1 MGGTRFKN
9 LIIISFDAVC
19 KDDYDYLITLP
30 NFSEFLKGSNNTF
43 DVESV
48 YPTLTYP
55 VHVSMMTGKLPNE
68 HGVVNNTLIQ
78 PNRRRP
84 DWYWYRKY
92 VKSDTI
98 YDAARRKGLV
108 TAALLWPVTAK
119 ADIKYHMPEIFANRP
134 WQNQITI
141 SLSSGSLFYQIDLVR
156 RFGHLFNS
164 FNQPDLDNFVLECSL
179 YTIKKYKPNLML
191 IHFTDAD
198 TQKHKFGAKSKEAL
212 EALKR
217 HDIRLS
223 KIRQAIEDAGI
234 SKDTVLCIL
243 GDHGSLD
250 VDKEIRLNK
259 LFSER
264 GLIKQDNRGRIID
277 YDAYLKSCDGSAYVY
292 LKEENQRLKDSVLKV
307 IDEFSRYNSGAIE
320 RVFTKED
327 SKTLG
332 FDSGAFL
339 MLEAGDKYSFSSK
352 NFGDLITQS
361 NYKAVHGQLPY
372 KHKTFFA
379 LSNNEFDMK
388 NIKKITDFSKVFESI
403 LGIKLQ
409 G

>member
-1 MGGTRFKN
+1 MNLRKFKH

-19 KDDYDYLITLP
+19 KSDYELIKSLP
-30 NFSEFLKGSNNTF
+30 NFNEFLKDSNHTF
-43 DVESV
+43 DVEPV

-55 VHVSMMTGKLPNE
+55 AHVSMMTGKLPNE
-68 HGVVNNTLIQ
+68 HGVINNTLIQ
-78 PNRRRP
+78 PGRRRP

-92 VKSDTI
+92 VNSDTV
-98 YDAARRKGLV
+98 YDAATRNGLV
-108 TAALLWPVTAK
+108 TAGLLWPVTAK
-119 ADIKYHMPEIFANRP
+119 SKIKYHMPEIFANRP
-134 WQNQITI
+134 WQNQISV
-141 SLSSGSLFYQIDLVR
+141 SLSSGSFYYQIDLVR
-156 RFGHLFNS
+156 RFGHIFNS

-198 TQKHKFGAKSKEAL
+198 TQKHKYGANSNEVKEAIR
-212 EALKR
+212 R

-234 SKDTVLCIL
+234 SKDTALCIL
-243 GDHGSLD
+243 GDHGSLN

-259 LFSER
+259 LFLER
-264 GLIKQDNRGRIID
+264 GLIRQDKKGRIID
-277 YDAYLKSCDGSAYVY
+277 YDAYLKSCDGSAYIY
-292 LKEENQRLKDSVLKV
+292 LKDENIKLKDRVLEV
-307 IDEFSRYNSGAIE
+307 IEEFNKYNDGAIE
-320 RVFTKED
+320 RVLTRED

-332 FDSGAFL
+332 FDERAFL
-339 MLEAGDKYSFSSK
+339 MLEGGDGYSFSSK
-352 NFGDLITQS
+352 HFGDLISPS
-361 NYKAVHGQLPY
+361 NYKAVHGQLPH

-379 LSNNEFDMK
+379 LSSNEFEVGD
-388 NIKKITDFSKVFESI
+388 IKKITDFSKVFESI